1 MRRLNLTVP
10 SLFALIILVGCAS
23 CTPIAARQPY
33 MGEEI
38 DRPDRI
44 IVHDFAATLGDVSTE
59 SALAGRFVGYPTLQT
74 PEQIETGRTLGAQV
88 AQNLVTEIQG
98 MGLPAVYAAGQ
109 PAPQI
114 GDLVIRG
121 YFVSIDQDCLGEH
134 MLIGLSAKT
143 ADLRTLVEG
152 HLEMDQG
159 LFRLGTWQFEPVG
172 SKSPDM
178 PMGFISL
185 AATGSPLDLIVN
197 GASRLEGER
206 RGPATLVDAAQATAK
221 EIAYQLKGRFREQGW
236 I

>member
-1 MRRLNLTVP
+1 MRRLNLTVS
-10 SLFALIILVGCAS
+10 SLFALTILVGCAS
-23 CTPIAARQPY
+23 GTQIAARQPF
-33 MGEEI
+33 MGEKI

-44 IVHDFAATLGDVSTE
+44 IVHDFAATPGDVS
-59 SALAGRFVGYPTLQT
+59 SDFALAGRFAGYPALQT
-74 PEQIETGRTLGAQV
+74 PEQIETGRTLGAEV
-88 AQNLVTEIQG
+88 AQNLVAEIQD
-98 MGLPAVYAAGQ
+98 MGLSAVYAAGQ

-121 YFVSIDQDCLGEH
+121 YFVSIDQNCLGER
-134 MLIGLSAKT
+134 MLIGLSSKT

-159 LFRLGTWQFEPVG
+159 LFRFGTGQLEPVG
-172 SKSPDM
+172 SKSPGM

-206 RGPATLVDAAQATAK
+206 KGPATLVDAAQATAK

>member
-10 SLFALIILVGCAS
+10 SLFALTVLVGCAS
-23 CTPIAARQPY
+23 GIQIAARQPY
-33 MGEEI
+33 MGEKI

-44 IVHDFAATLGDVSTE
+44 IVHDFAAAPGDILPE
-59 SALAGRFVGYPTLQT
+59 SALAGRFAGHPAPQT
-74 PEQIETGRTLGAQV
+74 PEQIETGRTLAAQV
-88 AQNLVTEIQG
+88 AQNLVTEIQD

-121 YFVSIDQDCLGEH
+121 YFVSINQDCLGEH
-134 MLIGLSAKT
+134 MLIGLSSKT

-159 LFRLGTWQFEPVG
+159 LFRLGTGQLEPGG
-172 SKSPDM
+172 SKTPGM

-206 RGPATLVDAAQATAK
+206 KGPATLVDAAQATAK
-221 EIAYQLKGRFREQGW
+221 EIAYQLKGKFREQGW

>member
-1 MRRLNLTVP
+1 MRWLDLTVP
-10 SLFALIILVGCAS
+10 SLFALTILAGCAAD
-23 CTPIAARQPY
+23 THIAARQSY
-33 MGEEI
+33 RGDKI

-44 IVHDFAATLGDVSTE
+44 IVHDFAATTGDVSTE
-59 SALAGRFVGYPTLQT
+59 SAFAGRFAGYPAPQT

-88 AQNLVTEIQG
+88 AQDLVAEIQD
-98 MGLPAVYAAGQ
+98 MGLPAMYAAGQ

-121 YFVSIDQDCLGEH
+121 YFVSIDHDCLGEH
-134 MLIGLSAKT
+134 MLIGLSART
-143 ADLRTLVEG
+143 ADLRTWVEG

-159 LFRLGTWQFEPVG
+159 LFRLGAGQFEPAG
-172 SKSPDM
+172 SKAQGV

-185 AATGSPLDLIVN
+185 AATGSPLDLIVS

-206 RGPATLVDAAQATAK
+206 KGPATLGDAAQATAK